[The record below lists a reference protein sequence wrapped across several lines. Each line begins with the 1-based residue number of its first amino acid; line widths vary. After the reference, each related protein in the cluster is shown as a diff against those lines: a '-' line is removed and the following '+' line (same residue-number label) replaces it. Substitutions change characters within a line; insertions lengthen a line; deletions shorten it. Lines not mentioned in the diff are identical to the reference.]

1 MTRSAPL
8 RTLAGLLALV
18 GALIVRSGTTP
29 APLPESAPPGEFSS
43 ARALR
48 HVRAIAERPHPS
60 GSADHAR
67 VREYIM
73 AELRALGLEPQVQ
86 EATAV
91 GTRYPA
97 AGHVKNILAR
107 VPGPTAGGKA
117 VLIAAHYDGVGAA
130 PAAGDDGSG
139 SAALL
144 ETLRALRAGAPLEH
158 DVIAL
163 FTDAEE
169 SGLLGAAAFVR
180 EHPWA
185 RDVAMTMNFEAR
197 GTTGRSLMF
206 ETGAGNLDV
215 ARVLA
220 TLDDVTASS
229 LSVTIY
235 RSLPND
241 TDLSELSMLGTPA
254 LNFAFVDGVERYHTF
269 HDDIAHLNAGS
280 LQHHGAQLLALTKTF
295 GNGPLPRPVT
305 GDAIF
310 FDSPFVGVLA
320 YAESYSV
327 PIALVVAA
335 TVIALAVFTARRDKK
350 WARGI
355 ALGAVAM
362 LVAAA
367 LGGLATSHLAA
378 AIEMLHTATTWDG
391 QPSWSGIYALAWAI
405 LALAIAAGTWAL
417 ARRGSSREALHVGAL
432 IVWGVLACFTAV
444 KLPGASY
451 LFAWPLLAVV
461 IAVVVEMVWR
471 DSAGAYAARWVATAI
486 AASFLVPV
494 CIMVAGYTLPLAG
507 PGGIG
512 VGVLVPMLAW
522 LLAPQLES
530 LGGSVGGERRGRSA
544 VLMLVASLALVAGG
558 AATVRR
564 DDARPTRENLVYVT
578 SLDADSAWLVAPAA
592 AMREG
597 SFSVATL
604 GADARRLP
612 PQLEADSAMQW
623 IHAAIGSPQTALAV
637 HGVARTIAD
646 GPEVSVVADSVVGDR
661 RRLTLRFTA
670 PSGTLAYRVNGAAYV
685 RAVAIDGIALDS
697 ARYRSVPRALSIPF
711 TAPPDSG
718 FTAVID
724 APVDSAV
731 VLRLAVG
738 TAGLPAMR
746 ELRVPV
752 RPAGI
757 VAVQGGDVTVRFR
770 RVGVLTAVR
779 QNKQD

>member
-1 MTRSAPL
+1 
-8 RTLAGLLALV
+8 
-18 GALIVRSGTTP
+18 
-29 APLPESAPPGEFSS
+29 
-43 ARALR
+43 
-48 HVRAIAERPHPS
+48 VRAMAVRPHPS

-86 EATAV
+86 EATGV

-97 AGHVKNILAR
+97 AGHVKNILVR
-107 VPGPTAGGKA
+107 VPGRTAGGEA

-144 ETLRALRAGAPLEH
+144 ETVRALRAGAPLEH

-185 RDVAMTMNFEAR
+185 RDVALTMNFEAR

-220 TLDDVTASS
+220 TLNDVTASS

-269 HDDIAHLNAGS
+269 HDDVAHLSAGS

-320 YAESYSV
+320 YPESYSV
-327 PIALVVAA
+327 PLALVVAA
-335 TVIALAVFTARRDKK
+335 TVIALAVFTARQDKK
-350 WARGI
+350 WVRGV

-362 LVAAA
+362 IVAAA
-367 LGGLATSHLAA
+367 LGGLVTSQLAT
-378 AIEMLHTATTWDG
+378 AIEKLHTATTWDG
-391 QPSWSGIYALAWAI
+391 QPSWSGIYALAWAM

-417 ARRGSSREALHVGAL
+417 ARRWGSREALHVGAL
-432 IVWGVLACFTAV
+432 IVWGALACFTAV

-451 LFAWPLLAVV
+451 LFAWPLLAVA
-461 IAVVVEMVWR
+461 IAVVVEIVWL
-471 DSAGAYAARWVATAI
+471 DSAGANAARWVATAI

-494 CIMVAGYTLPLAG
+494 CFTVAGYTLPLAG
-507 PGGIG
+507 PGGIAM
-512 VGVLVPMLAW
+512 GVLVPMLAW

-530 LGGSVGGERRGRSA
+530 LGAERRWRSA
-544 VLMLVASLALVAGG
+544 GLIAAASLALVAAG
-558 AATVRR
+558 AMTVRR
-564 DDARPTRENLVYVT
+564 DDARPTTENLAYVT
-578 SLDADSAWLVAPAA
+578 SLDSDSAWLVAPET
-592 AMREG
+592 AMRGG
-597 SFSVATL
+597 SFAQTTL
-604 GADARRLP
+604 GASARRLP
-612 PQLEADSAMQW
+612 VQSEADSTMQW
-623 IHAAIGSPQTALAV
+623 IQSAMGTTRALAMR
-637 HGVARTIAD
+637 GEARTVAD
-646 GPEVSVVADSVVGDR
+646 GPAVAVVADSVVGDR

-670 PSGTLAYRVNGAAYV
+670 PSGTLAYRVNGPTYV
-685 RAVAIDGIALDS
+685 RAIEIDGIPLDI

-718 FTAVID
+718 FTAVIE
-724 APVDSAV
+724 APADSAV
-731 VLRLAVG
+731 TLRLAAI

-746 ELRVPV
+746 ELRVPA
-752 RPAGI
+752 RPKGI
-757 VAVQGGDVTVRFR
+757 VAVQGGDVTVRYR
-770 RVGVLTAVR
+770 RVAVAR
-779 QNKQD
+779 

>member
-8 RTLAGLLALV
+8 RTLAALVLLV
-18 GALIVRSGTTP
+18 GALIVRSGLTP
-29 APLPESAPPGEFSS
+29 APLPETAPPGEFSS

-48 HVRAIAERPHPS
+48 HVRVIAERPHPS
-60 GSADHAR
+60 GSTDHAR

-86 EATAV
+86 EATGV

-97 AGHVKNILAR
+97 AGHVKNVVVR
-107 VPGPTAGGKA
+107 VPGRVAGGKA

-144 ETLRALRAGAPLEH
+144 ETLRAMRAGAPLEH

-220 TLDDVTASS
+220 TLNDVTASS

-241 TDLSELSMLGTPA
+241 TDLSELSLLGTPA

-269 HDDIAHLNAGS
+269 HDDIAHLDAGS
-280 LQHHGAQLLALTKTF
+280 LQHHGTQLLALTKTF

-320 YAESYSV
+320 YPESYSV
-327 PIALVVAA
+327 PIALVVVAS
-335 TVIALAVFTARRDKK
+335 VIALAVFTARSDKK
-350 WARGI
+350 WGRGML
-355 ALGAVAM
+355 LGAVAM
-362 LVAAA
+362 LFATA
-367 LGGLATSHLAA
+367 LGALASWQLAA
-378 AIEMLHTATTWDG
+378 AIEKMHTATTWDG
-391 QPSWSGIYALAWAI
+391 QPSWSGVYALALAM
-405 LALAIAAGTWAL
+405 LALAVAAGTWAL
-417 ARRGSSREALHVGAL
+417 ARRWATRHALHVGAL
-432 IVWGVLACFTAV
+432 VVWGGIACFTAV

-451 LFAWPLLAVV
+451 LFAWPVLAV
-461 IAVVVEMVWR
+461 ALAGVVEMMMR
-471 DSAGAYAARWVATAI
+471 DSTAAYAARWVTTAI

-530 LGGSVGGERRGRSA
+530 LGGERRWRSA
-544 VLMLVASLALVAGG
+544 GIIAVASLALVAAG
-558 AATVRR
+558 ALTVRR
-564 DDARPTRENLVYVT
+564 DDARPTTENFAYVT
-578 SLDADSAWLVAPAA
+578 SVDSDSAWLVAPSA
-592 AMREG
+592 AMRDG
-597 SFSVATL
+597 SFALATL
-604 GADARRLP
+604 GASARRLP
-612 PQLEADSAMQW
+612 VQSEADSSMQW
-623 IHAAIGSPQTALAV
+623 IQSAMNTTRALAMRGEV
-637 HGVARTIAD
+637 RTIAD
-646 GPEVSVVADSVVGDR
+646 GPEVAVVADSLVGDR

-697 ARYRSVPRALSIPF
+697 ARYRSVPSALSIPF

-718 FTAVID
+718 FTAVVE
-724 APVDSAV
+724 APADSAV
-731 VLRLAVG
+731 VLRVAAV

-746 ELRVPV
+746 ELRVPA
-752 RPAGI
+752 RPAAI

-770 RVGVLTAVR
+770 RVAVASASR
-779 QNKQD
+779 RRAE